1 VRKGEGLGL
10 PRRSEPMNMGMW
22 DIKSGRGHYASFY
35 LNSSRSAVG
44 QLERTCVVDITV
56 NSTLQLPS
64 PVFFWL
70 LSLYPM
76 IENPIQSSILLVRQ

>member
-1 VRKGEGLGL
+1 
-10 PRRSEPMNMGMW
+10 MGMW
-22 DIKSGRGHYASFY
+22 DIKSGQGHYAMFY

-56 NSTLQLPS
+56 DSTLQLPS
-64 PVFFWL
+64 PVCFFWL
-70 LSLYPM
+70 RSLYPM